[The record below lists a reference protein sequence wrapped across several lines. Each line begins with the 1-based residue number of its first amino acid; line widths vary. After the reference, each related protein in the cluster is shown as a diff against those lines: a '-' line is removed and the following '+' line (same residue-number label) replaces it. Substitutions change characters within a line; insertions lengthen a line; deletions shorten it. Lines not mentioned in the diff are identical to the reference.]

1 LPLLGTTV
9 RLVSRLTAVTT
20 LLICCSTSCLGA
32 DAEIQSVRA
41 DSDPALDTNASSS
54 FWRGALPVYMDAD
67 TMGRPD
73 IKFRTEVRTRWTERY
88 LYFLFICP
96 YEQLDL
102 KPNPNTSA
110 ETYGLWNWD
119 VAEVFIGSDFDHIR
133 RYKEFEMS
141 PRGEWI
147 DLDIDLDQPK
157 HEDGWKWNSG
167 FSLSARIDE
176 ATHIWYGAMKIP
188 YTAIDD
194 GTAAVGNRFR
204 INLFRSQG
212 PPSARHQIAWQ
223 APMKDSFHVPE
234 KFGILRLVEIKEIKK
249 AP

>member
-1 LPLLGTTV
+1 MPRLGTTV
-9 RLVSRLTAVTT
+9 RRTTRLIAITV
-20 LLICCSTSCLGA
+20 LLICCSTFCLGA
-32 DAEIQSVRA
+32 DPEIQSVRA
-41 DSDPALDTNASSS
+41 DSDPVLDTNANSS
-54 FWRGALPVYMDAD
+54 FWREALPVYMEAD
-67 TMGRPD
+67 KLGHPD
-73 IKFRTEVRTRWTERY
+73 MKFRTEVRTRWTERY

-119 VAEVFIGSDFDHIR
+119 VAEIFIGSDFDHIR
-133 RYKEFEMS
+133 RYKEFEIS

-167 FSLSARIDE
+167 FSVSARIDE
-176 ATHIWYGAMKIP
+176 ATHTWYGAMRIP
-188 YTAIDD
+188 YSAIDAR
-194 GTAAVGNRFR
+194 TAAAGNRLR

-212 PPSARHQIAWQ
+212 PSSARHQIAWQ
-223 APMKDSFHVPE
+223 APMSDSFHVPE
-234 KFGILRLVEIKEIKK
+234 RFGILRLVEVKK
-249 AP
+249 GP